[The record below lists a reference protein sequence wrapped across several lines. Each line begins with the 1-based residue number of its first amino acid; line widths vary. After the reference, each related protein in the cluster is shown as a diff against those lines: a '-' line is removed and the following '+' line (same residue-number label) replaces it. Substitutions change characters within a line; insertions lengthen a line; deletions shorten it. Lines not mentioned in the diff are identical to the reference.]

1 MTTFFNAAEV
11 YEMGEEI
18 ERNGEHFYRK
28 AVELTENAEL
38 KDMLTCLADQ
48 EKDHLGL
55 FRELKE
61 NLPAEASSASPLD
74 DEDVSLYLQ
83 ALADSKVFNTK
94 ADVDQAMAQ
103 TKTLEDALDLAL
115 RFEKDSILF
124 FQWARDLTREDWG
137 KEKIGALIE
146 EEKKHIAQLGTCVI
160 KAREGHY
167 S

>member
-1 MTTFFNAAEV
+1 MATFFNAAEV

-38 KDMLTCLADQ
+38 KDMLMCLADQ
-48 EKDHLGL
+48 ERDHIAL
-55 FRELKE
+55 FRELREK
-61 NLPAEASSASPLD
+61 LPPAASSTSPLD
-74 DEDVSLYLQ
+74 DDDVSLYLQ
-83 ALADSKVFNTK
+83 SLADSKVFKTSE
-94 ADVDQAMAQ
+94 DVDRVLGQA
-103 TKTLEDALDLAL
+103 KTIEEILDLAL

-137 KEKIGALIE
+137 KEKIDELIE
-146 EEKKHIAQLGTCVI
+146 EEKKHIAQLGTCAV

-167 S
+167 A